1 MNIHI
6 PEEIQ
11 LKYPHM
17 EFRGK
22 QRILKD
28 RTVIE
33 AINHTTDMR
42 FFYSFEEDF
51 FWFSDQI
58 PDWKLPKIH

>member
-1 MNIHI
+1 MNIHV
-6 PEEIQ
+6 PDEIKI
-11 LKYPHM
+11 KYPHM

-33 AINHTTDMR
+33 AINPTTDMR

>member
-1 MNIHI
+1 
-6 PEEIQ
+6 
-11 LKYPHM
+11 M

-33 AINHTTDMR
+33 AINPTTDMR

-58 PDWKLPKIH
+58 PDWKLPKKIGRAHV